1 MSAAESSSHL
11 AATLARNHEAEPATG
26 DPEFKQ
32 VEGEIKIAWLK

>member
-1 MSAAESSSHL
+1 MNAVESSSHL
-11 AATLARNHEAEPATG
+11 AAALARRHKAELVTG